1 MRRQILFVDGYNM
14 IGSWEHLV
22 RLKRLDFM
30 EEAREVLISQ
40 LSDYS
45 KYRHINIIL
54 VFDAHQVSGMEQVY
68 KQNNITIVFTNEN
81 ETADMYIEREIKH
94 YRNSVTHIS
103 VASSDAIEQ
112 WIIFQQGAIRLSADE
127 LWLNMKHAK
136 KDIHK
141 DIRAYHNDAP
151 KRYHWPED
159 QLAKLQRLQQTF
171 DDKHA
176 H

>member
-22 RLKRLDFM
+22 RLKRLDLM

-68 KQNNITIVFTNEN
+68 K
-81 ETADMYIEREIKH
+81 
-94 YRNSVTHIS
+94 
-103 VASSDAIEQ
+103 
-112 WIIFQQGAIRLSADE
+112 
-127 LWLNMKHAK
+127 
-136 KDIHK
+136 
-141 DIRAYHNDAP
+141 
-151 KRYHWPED
+151 
-159 QLAKLQRLQQTF
+159 
-171 DDKHA
+171 
-176 H
+176 